1 MKRRAAIF
9 IAVVFAIAAGGAP
22 PSSGARP
29 DGARSDGLGPPGENY
44 LSGQLLVASPSL
56 KGRIFGQT
64 VILMFRHDASG
75 AFGVILNRPVEKRS
89 LGELMRNFGVEGV
102 TPTPEREITVHFGG
116 PVSKQMGVVVHSN
129 DFTHPNS
136 IRITDFASAISP
148 REFLRAMAQGKG
160 PRRSVFAVG
169 YAGWGPGQLEGEL
182 AEGSWVVTAPDRR
195 FIFDKAY
202 STMWRRALERRF
214 RDL

>member
-1 MKRRAAIF
+1 MKRFAALF
-9 IAVVFAIAAGGAP
+9 IAVVFAAGAAP

-29 DGARSDGLGPPGENY
+29 DGDKSPKENY
-44 LSGQLLVASPSL
+44 LGGQLLVASPSL
-56 KGRIFGQT
+56 KGRIFGRT
-64 VILMFRHDASG
+64 VILMFQHDASG

-89 LGELMRNFGVEGV
+89 LRELMRNFGVAGA
-102 TPTPEREITVHFGG
+102 PSTPEREITVHFGG
-116 PVSKQMGVVVHSN
+116 PVSKQMGMVLHSN

-136 IRITDFASAISP
+136 IRITDFASAIAP
-148 REFLRAMAQGKG
+148 REFLRAVAEGKG

-182 AEGSWVVTAPDRR
+182 AEGSWVVAAPDRK

>member
-1 MKRRAAIF
+1 MRRLAAIF
-9 IAVVFAIAAGGAP
+9 IAVVFAGAAGSAP

-29 DGARSDGLGPPGENY
+29 DGARPPGENY

-102 TPTPEREITVHFGG
+102 TSLG
-116 PVSKQMGVVVHSN
+116 PANLPSMMPFDASQM
-129 DFTHPNS
+129 
-136 IRITDFASAISP
+136 
-148 REFLRAMAQGKG
+148 
-160 PRRSVFAVG
+160 
-169 YAGWGPGQLEGEL
+169 
-182 AEGSWVVTAPDRR
+182 
-195 FIFDKAY
+195 
-202 STMWRRALERRF
+202 
-214 RDL
+214 